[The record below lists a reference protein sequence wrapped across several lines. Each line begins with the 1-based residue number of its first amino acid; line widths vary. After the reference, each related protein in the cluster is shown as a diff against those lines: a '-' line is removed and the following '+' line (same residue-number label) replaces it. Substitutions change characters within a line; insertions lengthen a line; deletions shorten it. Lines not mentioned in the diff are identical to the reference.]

1 MKFYYRL
8 YSGFLITER
17 KGTKNSSFFIRH
29 SYFFCT
35 FAPMNCK
42 RHLLLVFALLN
53 CLLIMGENAAERT
66 KRDFVRLGLSLY
78 ENNEVTILPTG
89 EIKFRDLFEAVE
101 QAEQYIYMDYFKFQ
115 QDSIC
120 GELLKRLQRKVQQ
133 GVEVRIIFDSFGN
146 KSSDLPLSDTL
157 QTRLH
162 ESGIQIIAFD
172 PVRFPWINHLMHRN
186 HHKIAVID
194 GKMVYTGG
202 MNVADYYL
210 HGKPKVGQWRD
221 MHIRMSGPVVDAYEA
236 LFWKMWNFKN
246 EKQKVKNEE
255 YKSSQFPECNS
266 DSSLF
271 TLHSSPTVAFASRW
285 PKETPG
291 IMRQTYSIAIDNA
304 EHLVQIV
311 NPYAGLFGEVRAA
324 LRRAL
329 ERGVRVQFMV
339 STKSDSKANDD
350 VIGLEMRKLMKRGA
364 EVYYYN
370 DGFHHSKFMMI
381 DSLFCTVGT
390 TNLDARSLCFDY
402 EVNAFIFDPVTTHEL
417 QKIYAE
423 DIEQHCTLLT
433 PEVWKER
440 FPLGRR
446 IRSRIFTISKRFM

>member
-1 MKFYYRL
+1 
-8 YSGFLITER
+8 
-17 KGTKNSSFFIRH
+17 
-29 SYFFCT
+29 
-35 FAPMNCK
+35 MNCK
-42 RHLLLVFALLN
+42 KHLLFVFALLN
-53 CLLIMGENAAERT
+53 CMFTMGEDAAQRT
-66 KRDFVRLGLSLY
+66 MRDFVQLGLPLY
-78 ENNEVTILPTG
+78 TNNKVTILPTG

-101 QAEQYIYMDYFKFQ
+101 HAEKYIYLDYFKFQ

-120 GELLKRLQRKVQQ
+120 GELLKKLHCKVQQ
-133 GVEVRIIFDSFGN
+133 GVEVRILFDSFGN

-157 QTRLH
+157 QARIR
-162 ESGIQIIAFD
+162 ESGIQITAFD

-221 MHIRMSGPVVDAYEA
+221 MHIRMSGPIVEAYEG
-236 LFWKMWNFKN
+236 LFWKMWKTSQAPTWEEGN
-246 EKQKVKNEE
+246 ENTRLQTT
-255 YKSSQFPECNS
+255 
-266 DSSLF
+266 DSRQRDDSIS
-271 TLHSSPTVAFASRW
+271 TLPQNGDGVSIAFASRW
-285 PKETPG
+285 PRETPE
-291 IMRQTYSIAIDNA
+291 IMRKTYCIAIDNA

-324 LRRAL
+324 IRRAL

-339 STKSDSKANDD
+339 STKSDGKVNDD

-381 DSLFCTVGT
+381 DSTFCTVGT

-423 DIEQHCTLLT
+423 DIEKHCTLLT

-440 FPLGRR
+440 FPFGRR
-446 IRSRIFTISKRFM
+446 IRSRIFTICKRLL